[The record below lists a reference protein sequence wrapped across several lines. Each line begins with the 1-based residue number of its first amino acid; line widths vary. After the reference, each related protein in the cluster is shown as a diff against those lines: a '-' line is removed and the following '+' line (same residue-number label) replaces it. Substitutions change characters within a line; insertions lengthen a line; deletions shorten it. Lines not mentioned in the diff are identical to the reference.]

1 MVLIPPSGML
11 RELSIGL
18 EVLLVVLCFQFFFIF
33 MLRARQRERRGAT
46 SEAYV
51 TLSWA
56 ILLLALGITFLD
68 YLIADYWVDP
78 AIRDLVLRAGYLS
91 ASIGLTVCL
100 FLLEKGIA
108 INTKYVLTILGAV
121 QVVIMVVADNWLV
134 RIVAPFFYP
143 VCVVA
148 VGLFYYDYWR
158 QVEGTVRKNAAASS
172 VALLSLMVGYA
183 LSCDICLNA
192 FGFPIRVVAD
202 LIMVVA
208 VVVLTISIYSLPS
221 IASFEWF
228 RTLRE
233 IYVLTRSGK
242 LMVHE
247 VFGFTPKARQESR
260 DMLVAG
266 GIAGVVHLV
275 RELFESNRHIKAID
289 HGDLKILFD
298 HGQHIICVIV
308 ADEDLPILHE
318 KLARY
323 IRLAETQYPQL
334 ISEWTG
340 DAATLDPLH
349 RLIDEIFYP

>member
-1 MVLIPPSGML
+1 MVLIPLSGLL
-11 RELSIGL
+11 RELAIGL
-18 EVLLVVLCFQFFFIF
+18 EVLLIVLCHQFFFMF
-33 MLRARQRERRGAT
+33 LSRARKRRRRGAT

-51 TLSWA
+51 TLGWA

-78 AIRDLVLRAGYLS
+78 MMRDLVLRVGYLS
-91 ASIGLTVCL
+91 AALGLTVCL
-100 FLLEKGIA
+100 FLLEKGVA
-108 INTKYVLTILGAV
+108 INTRHVLTFIGAV
-121 QVVIMVVADNWLV
+121 QVAIILVAENWLV
-134 RIVAPFFYP
+134 RIVAPFVYP
-143 VCVVA
+143 VCVAAVA
-148 VGLFYYDYWR
+148 LFYYDYWH
-158 QVEGTVRKNAAASS
+158 QVEGTVRKNAATSS
-172 VALLSLMVGYA
+172 AALLSLMVGYA
-183 LSCDICLNA
+183 LSGDIAIATL
-192 FGFPIRVVAD
+192 GFQIRVVAD
-202 LIMVVA
+202 LIMVIA
-208 VVVLTISIYSLPS
+208 VIVLTISLYSLPS

-247 VFGFTPKARQESR
+247 VFGFTPMARQESR
-260 DMLVAG
+260 DILVAG

-323 IRLAETQYPQL
+323 IRLAETQYPHL
-334 ISEWTG
+334 ISEWAG
-340 DAATLDPLH
+340 DATTLDPLR